1 MTERMGEAALAG
13 GSDEATPKAKRRWR
27 IRWTQRMKAEFLD
40 HLASTCNVLAS
51 AGAIGVGPR
60 SVYNLRRRDPAFR
73 ASWIE
78 AVECGY
84 EMLETQ
90 LIGHALECGGD
101 QLVNGDVERT
111 GAIDV
116 KLALALLTAH
126 RGRRDGTR
134 GRDGPKPKVVTSEQT
149 DASILRKLAA
159 MARARA
165 QGLNADGTFPRR
177 ADPDG
182 AGS

>member
-1 MTERMGEAALAG
+1 
-13 GSDEATPKAKRRWR
+13 
-27 IRWTQRMKAEFLD
+27 MKAEFLD

-51 AGAIGVGPR
+51 AVAIGVGPR

-90 LIGHALECGGD
+90 LIGHALDGGGD
-101 QLVNGDVERT
+101 QLVNGDVART

-134 GRDGPKPKVVTSEQT
+134 GRDGPKLKVVSSEQT
-149 DASILRKLAA
+149 DASILKKLAA
-159 MARARA
+159 MARAKA
-165 QGLNADGTFPRR
+165 EQLNPDGTYVLNAEAIKLMRFS
-177 ADPDG
+177 A
-182 AGS
+182 S